1 MEIITLVLS
10 VLFLYFLLQVSSQ
23 AKGSSPQELALVTST
38 LSTVSSS
45 AVSTNS
51 TTSTDQTAVV
61 NSSPSDGG
69 LDPKTEDTLFNL
81 AGALAL
87 SVGTLD
93 PLPLL
98 GFAVSTMLEYAEDDH
113 GPTPEEQLAAVID
126 DLAGEING
134 VTLMTLGI
142 QQAIDE
148 LEAQLKTAVAFGS
161 LKAQM
166 DTLSPVVS
174 TIRSNW
180 SSVSTY
186 LQQGASD
193 VRKTGQVGDSTQ
205 SYLLALLS
213 AFRTQYSGYL
223 SLINTNLI
231 SPPGRGLLQFT
242 QQYYSLNHS
251 QYSGSLIVPLRTN
264 GLTRFVTSAYLS
276 SVWAVYYYYQTA
288 EIMGTALEMEGQN
301 ANVSNGQRVSNTEI
315 QLNSD
320 QLVKDPTN
328 KSTTTLFSRMNTQ
341 LSLMPRRP
349 FQSTFI
355 VWDTYLADVGRRNL
369 IWAYQLLTVNNQ
381 PGTVYSTSSS
391 ILVSN
396 ACRGLGNPGSV
407 TNAGNTT
414 WMGEFANGN
423 WMVPQRSDI
432 QYLMQVVPQ
441 GSWSLSVLQALG
453 LCSNA
458 TPNTQVWAFDDITNL
473 QVVWNVSTGQFSPP
487 GLGSYPIWPCKILLQ

>member
-1 MEIITLVLS
+1 MY
-10 VLFLYFLLQVSSQ
+10 YF
-23 AKGSSPQELALVTST
+23 
-38 LSTVSSS
+38 
-45 AVSTNS
+45 
-51 TTSTDQTAVV
+51 
-61 NSSPSDGG
+61 
-69 LDPKTEDTLFNL
+69 
-81 AGALAL
+81 
-87 SVGTLD
+87 
-93 PLPLL
+93 
-98 GFAVSTMLEYAEDDH
+98 
-113 GPTPEEQLAAVID
+113 
-126 DLAGEING
+126 
-134 VTLMTLGI
+134 
-142 QQAIDE
+142 
-148 LEAQLKTAVAFGS
+148 
-161 LKAQM
+161 
-166 DTLSPVVS
+166 
-174 TIRSNW
+174 
-180 SSVSTY
+180 
-186 LQQGASD
+186 
-193 VRKTGQVGDSTQ
+193 
-205 SYLLALLS
+205 
-213 AFRTQYSGYL
+213 
-223 SLINTNLI
+223 
-231 SPPGRGLLQFT
+231 
-242 QQYYSLNHS
+242 
-251 QYSGSLIVPLRTN
+251 
-264 GLTRFVTSAYLS
+264 
-276 SVWAVYYYYQTA
+276 YQTA

-396 ACRGLGNPGSV
+396 ACRGLGNPRSV

-414 WMGEFANGN
+414 WIGRFANGN

-473 QVVWNVSTGQFSPP
+473 QVVWNVSTGQFIHMH
-487 GLGSYPIWPCKILLQ
+487 LETI